1 MDNMTHSLVG
11 LALGELVER
20 ALPAAGDPA
29 TGRTRRRALLLTGLL
44 ASNFPDLD
52 LVLTP
57 LLPAPLGYLIHH
69 RGHTHTLLYALPQ
82 VALLLA
88 LTWLLWPAARRLLHA
103 DRGARRAVIA
113 TALLGMVLHLSFDG
127 LNVYGVH
134 PFHPFD
140 SRWLYGDLVFIVEP
154 LFWTALGFALAWA
167 AHSRVSRRLA
177 LAFFAAMPVMF
188 TWLGYLQWG
197 SLLLLGVVALGV
209 SLAGRRLGARAGL
222 VAALLACA
230 GFVGV
235 QALAGHVARADIRAA
250 LAQAAPGSRV
260 LDIPLSSFPANPLCW
275 SFATVSAGPAGDSY
289 GVRVGVLSLAPGIT
303 PVSACPA
310 RFGGVTDS
318 AASASNTASAAS
330 ASGDAG
336 TTAMPGALVW
346 KHSEVRSVAEFRAL
360 QRTNCHFDAWLRFAR
375 VPSFAGG
382 KATDIRFGPP
392 DQPNFSTL
400 PYAAR
405 ATAPCP
411 APLAAWGYPRAD
423 LLGWKEARPR

>member
-1 MDNMTHSLVG
+1 MIYIIVVSCNLCGMDNMTHSLVG
-11 LALGELVER
+11 LALGELVDR
-20 ALPAAGDPA
+20 ALPAPLDAGR
-29 TGRTRRRALLLTGLL
+29 GRLRRRLLLATGLL

-88 LTWLLWPAARRLLHA
+88 LLWLLWPGARRLMKD
-103 DRGARRAVIA
+103 DRQARRAVIG

-154 LFWTALGFALAWA
+154 VFWTALGVGLSLLAGP
-167 AHSRVSRRLA
+167 RLRWPL
-177 LAFFAAMPVMF
+177 LAFFAAMPLLF
-188 TWLGYLQWG
+188 TWLGFLQ
-197 SLLLLGVVALGV
+197 LG
-209 SLAGRRLGARAGL
+209 SLAGLAALGLFVAAAHRRIGARAGL
-222 VAALLACA
+222 VTALLLCV

-235 QALAGHVARADIRAA
+235 QGVAGQMARADVRAA

-275 SFATVSAGPAGDSY
+275 SFATVSEDAAAGSY
-289 GVRVGVLSLAPGIT
+289 GVRVGVLSLAPGLN
-303 PVSACPA
+303 PVSSCPA
-310 RFGGVTDS
+310 RFGGV
-318 AASASNTASAAS
+318 
-330 ASGDAG
+330 AG
-336 TTAMPGALVW
+336 SRETALVW
-346 KHSEVRSVAEFRAL
+346 KFSETRSLAEFRAL
-360 QRTNCHFDAWLRFAR
+360 QRNNCHFDAWLRFAR
-375 VPSFAGG
+375 VPSLAKGA
-382 KATDIRFGPP
+382 ATDIRFGAP

-400 PYAAR
+400 PYAER
-405 ATAPCP
+405 QGAPCP
-411 APLAAWGYPRAD
+411 SPLAGWGYPRAD
-423 LLGWKEARPR
+423 LLGW

>member
-1 MDNMTHSLVG
+1 MDNITHSLVG

-20 ALPAAGDPA
+20 ALPAPADPA
-29 TGRTRRRALLLTGLL
+29 RGSSRRRALLVTGLL

-88 LTWLLWPAARRLLHA
+88 LTWLLWPGARRLLRE
-103 DRGARRAVIA
+103 DRAARRAVIG
-113 TALLGMVLHLSFDG
+113 TALLGMVLHLSFDA

-154 LFWTALGFALAWA
+154 LFWTALGFALARSARSAVLRW
-167 AHSRVSRRLA
+167 LG
-177 LAFFAAMPVMF
+177 LAFFAAMPVLF
-188 TWLGYLQWG
+188 TWWGYLQWG
-197 SLLLLGVVALGV
+197 SLVLLGTVALAVGV
-209 SLAGRRLGARAGL
+209 AGRRLGARAGL
-222 VAALLACA
+222 VAALLACV
-230 GFVGV
+230 GFIGT
-235 QALAGHVARADIRAA
+235 QAVAGHIARGEIRAA
-250 LAQAAPGSRV
+250 LAEAAPGSRV

-275 SFATVSAGPAGDSY
+275 SFAAVSTAPAAPGSPAGSY
-289 GVRVGVLSLAPGIT
+289 SVRVGVLSLAPAMS

-310 RFGGVTDS
+310 RFGGEPGS
-318 AASASNTASAAS
+318 PAAALAWKYSETRSLAA
-330 ASGDAG
+330 
-336 TTAMPGALVW
+336 
-346 KHSEVRSVAEFRAL
+346 FRTL
-360 QRTNCHFDAWLRFAR
+360 QRTNCYFDAWLRFAR
-375 VPSFAGG
+375 VPSLVDGR
-382 KATDIRFGPP
+382 ATDIRFGAPG
-392 DQPNFSTL
+392 QPNFSTL

-405 ATAPCP
+405 AADPCP

-423 LLGWKEARPR
+423 LLGWKDE